1 MGTVTTLAVVAG
13 LTVALSGSA
22 NSATAGQPGPHRVT
36 CTSAGGITTG
46 DKTSAPG
53 NGYAVWTALP
63 APLPACQEQAW
74 VKVFA
79 ANGLSASS
87 GMLKS
92 TSANLGRV
100 TEAKVPQGLP
110 LARARLEVQ
119 FTNNPGSRLCKVFD
133 PPGDGQYH
141 PCTNVKSAA
150 KATLVS
156 KRVNVTWFHIC
167 MALNHNLCWTSNGVG
182 RDLSVVSSGYNKWQ
196 AIPDGSGG
204 EIMWQNGSN
213 NCADVFNGA
222 VQNVGSACI
231 GSASED
237 WTVGGSGNVTFNN
250 TGTELFAG
258 TNGASNGKL
267 IYAHPAM
274 TGFDRGW
281 VTFSCCKKG

>member
-1 MGTVTTLAVVAG
+1 MRFRATITAAAAVLAVAITGAG
-13 LTVALSGSA
+13 YASGHA
-22 NSATAGQPGPHRVT
+22 QPGPSRVT

-46 DKTSAPG
+46 GKASAPG

-100 TEAKVPQGLP
+100 TEAQVPQGLP

-119 FTNNPGSRLCKVFD
+119 FTGNPGSRLCKVFF
-133 PPGDGQYH
+133 PAGDGTYH
-141 PCTNVKSAA
+141 PCTNTKTAELTV
-150 KATLVS
+150 
-156 KRVNVTWFHIC
+156 KRVAVTWFHIC
-167 MALNHNLCWTSNGVG
+167 LALNHSLCATANGVG
-182 RDLSVVSSGYNKWQ
+182 HNLSVVSSGYNKWQ

-204 EIMWQNGSN
+204 KIMWQNGSG
-213 NCADVFNGA
+213 NCMEVTSSEAVTNTLGGCGGA
-222 VQNVGSACI
+222 
-231 GSASED
+231 ASED

-250 TGTELFAG
+250 SGTDLYMG
-258 TNGASNGKL
+258 TNGAQAGKL
-267 IYAHPAM
+267 VYAHPPH

-281 VTFSCCKKG
+281 VTFSCCAKG